1 MLTFPNG
8 TVVVTYRGTHDDGY
22 GNCVMENWRAPC
34 IRPTKNLFNNDSRWV
49 GTEDPFTYKG
59 PRGYIMISHSFEN
72 KFHGAAGTKTISK
85 DGLHW
90 EWAGEEAYDY
100 TMTLTNGS
108 EYTFYRREEPKLL
121 MSNDG
126 TPLALY
132 NVVDDSFNYNNTKI
146 IVQELDYS

>member
-1 MLTFPNG
+1 
-8 TVVVTYRGTHDDGY
+8 
-22 GNCVMENWRAPC
+22 
-34 IRPTKNLFNNDSRWV
+34 
-49 GTEDPFTYKG
+49 
-59 PRGYIMISHSFEN
+59 MISHSFEN